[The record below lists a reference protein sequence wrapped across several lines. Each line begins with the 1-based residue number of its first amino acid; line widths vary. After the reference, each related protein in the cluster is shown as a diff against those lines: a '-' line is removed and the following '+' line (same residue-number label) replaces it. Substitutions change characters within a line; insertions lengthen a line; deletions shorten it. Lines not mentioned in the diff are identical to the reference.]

1 MVLLSRNEMCT
12 CVYMAAK
19 YPGVVR
25 PGMKPRVT
33 RGQAPSRP
41 AATSPV
47 RLSPKD
53 EHIFRDL
60 MERFAVLSEMCFRFS
75 QDIYLRTGS
84 VPELEVE
91 ETIVRNVSIAR
102 RVFGNR
108 FLEILATIYLKKA
121 VGANELATILG
132 DFSKSEM
139 VRKLRVLEMA
149 GLVERGHSLDDPDSA
164 RYSLTHK
171 GTVIARLGEPVFLYL
186 RLAEGWTTAPAKDQ
200 AVAAAEGADQTGE
213 YEAAPRT

>member
-1 MVLLSRNEMCT
+1 MCT

-25 PGMKPRVT
+25 LGMKPRVT

-41 AATSPV
+41 AAASPV
-47 RLSPKD
+47 RLSPKA

-84 VPELEVE
+84 VPGMAVE
-91 ETIVRNVSIAR
+91 QTIGRDVSIAR

-121 VGANELATILG
+121 VGANELATLLA
-132 DFSKSEM
+132 DCTKPEM
-139 VRKLRVLEMA
+139 VRRLRVLESA
-149 GLVERGHSLDDPDSA
+149 GRVGRGASFADPGSA
-164 RYSLTHK
+164 RRTPTHQ
-171 GTVIARLGEPVFLYL
+171 GTP
-186 RLAEGWTTAPAKDQ
+186 
-200 AVAAAEGADQTGE
+200 TGPP
-213 YEAAPRT
+213 AAP

>member
-1 MVLLSRNEMCT
+1 MCT

-25 PGMKPRVT
+25 LGMKPRVT

-41 AATSPV
+41 AAASPV

-84 VPELEVE
+84 VPEMEVE
-91 ETIVRNVSIAR
+91 ETIGRNVSIAR

-132 DFSKSEM
+132 DFTKPEM
-139 VRKLRVLEMA
+139 VRRLRVLESA
-149 GLVERGHSLDDPDSA
+149 GGVERGESLADTDPA
-164 RYSLTHK
+164 RYNLTHK
-171 GTVIARLGEPVFLYL
+171 RTGITPLGVAGLLYL
-186 RLAEGWTTAPAKDQ
+186 KLHEGGTTAPPQTQPVPRAQ
-200 AVAAAEGADQTGE
+200 ADH
-213 YEAAPRT
+213 

>member
-1 MVLLSRNEMCT
+1 MCT

-25 PGMKPRVT
+25 LGMKPRVT

-41 AATSPV
+41 AAASPV

-84 VPELEVE
+84 VPEMEVE
-91 ETIVRNVSIAR
+91 ETIGRNVSIAR

-121 VGANELATILG
+121 VGANELATTLG
-132 DFSKSEM
+132 DFTKSEM
-139 VRKLRVLEMA
+139 VRRLRVLETA
-149 GLVERGHSLDDPDSA
+149 GLVERRDVFGDPATA
-164 RYSLTHK
+164 RDSLTPK
-171 GTVIARLGEPVFLYL
+171 GAVSPPARGPVVLLF
-186 RLAEGWTTAPAKDQ
+186 P
-200 AVAAAEGADQTGE
+200 
-213 YEAAPRT
+213 P

>member
-1 MVLLSRNEMCT
+1 MCT

-25 PGMKPRVT
+25 PSMKPRVT

-41 AATSPV
+41 AAASPV

-84 VPELEVE
+84 VPEMEVE
-91 ETIVRNVSIAR
+91 ETIGRNVSIAR

-121 VGANELATILG
+121 VGANELATTLG
-132 DFSKSEM
+132 DFTKSEM
-139 VRKLRVLEMA
+139 VRRLRVLETA
-149 GLVERGHSLDDPDSA
+149 GMVGGGRLFDDPGSA
-164 RYSLTHK
+164 RDSLTPK
-171 GTVIARLGEPVFLYL
+171 GTVIRPLGAAGVLCF
-186 RLAEGWTTAPAKDQ
+186 RAGRGGAPAPP
-200 AVAAAEGADQTGE
+200 EGQTH
-213 YEAAPRT
+213 R

>member
-1 MVLLSRNEMCT
+1 MCT

-19 YPGVVR
+19 YPGIVR
-25 PGMKPRVT
+25 LGMKPRVS
-33 RGQAPSRP
+33 RGKAPSRP
-41 AATSPV
+41 AAASPV

-84 VPELEVE
+84 VPEMEVE
-91 ETIVRNVSIAR
+91 ETIGRNVSIAR

-132 DFSKSEM
+132 DFTKPEM
-139 VRKLRVLEMA
+139 VRRLRVLESA
-149 GLVERGHSLDDPDSA
+149 GRSGRGGSVSGAGPSPVNP
-164 RYSLTHK
+164 THK
-171 GTVIARLGEPVFLYL
+171 ASGL
-186 RLAEGWTTAPAKDQ
+186 
-200 AVAAAEGADQTGE
+200 
-213 YEAAPRT
+213 

>member
-1 MVLLSRNEMCT
+1 MCT

-25 PGMKPRVT
+25 LGMKPRVT

-41 AATSPV
+41 AAASPV

-75 QDIYLRTGS
+75 QDIYLRTGA
-84 VPELEVE
+84 VPEMEGE
-91 ETIVRNVSIAR
+91 ETIGRNLSIGR
-102 RVFGNR
+102 RVCANR

-132 DFSKSEM
+132 DFTKPEM
-139 VRKLRVLEMA
+139 VRRLRVLESA
-149 GLVERGHSLDDPDSA
+149 GLGGRGASFGGPGSA
-164 RYSLTHK
+164 RDSLSHK
-171 GTVIARLGEPVFLYL
+171 RTVLCRPRGPGVFY
-186 RLAEGWTTAPAKDQ
+186 
-200 AVAAAEGADQTGE
+200 
-213 YEAAPRT
+213 

>member
-1 MVLLSRNEMCT
+1 MCT

-25 PGMKPRVT
+25 LGMKPRVT

-41 AATSPV
+41 AAASPV

-84 VPELEVE
+84 VPEMEVE
-91 ETIVRNVSIAR
+91 ETVQRNVSIAR

-121 VGANELATILG
+121 VDAQELAAILG
-132 DFSKSEM
+132 DFPKTEM
-139 VRKLRVLEMA
+139 TRKLRVLETA
-149 GLVERGHSLDDPDSA
+149 GLVGRGDSYEDPD
-164 RYSLTHK
+164 
-171 GTVIARLGEPVFLYL
+171 
-186 RLAEGWTTAPAKDQ
+186 
-200 AVAAAEGADQTGE
+200 
-213 YEAAPRT
+213 AAPGSPTPKRDLIAPRRGAGVLYFRRAPGGGTPPP

>member
-1 MVLLSRNEMCT
+1 
-12 CVYMAAK
+12 MAAK

-25 PGMKPRVT
+25 LGMKPRMT

-41 AATSPV
+41 AVTTPV

-75 QDIYLRTGS
+75 QDI
-84 VPELEVE
+84 
-91 ETIVRNVSIAR
+91 
-102 RVFGNR
+102 VFGDR
-108 FLEILATIYLKKA
+108 FIEILATIYLKKA
-121 VGANELATILG
+121 VDAQELATILG
-132 DFSKSEM
+132 DFPKTEM
-139 VRKLRVLEMA
+139 SRKLRVLESA
-149 GLVERGHSLDDPDSA
+149 GLVERGHSFEDPDSA

-186 RLAEGWTTAPAKDQ
+186 RLAEGWTTDPAKDRVVT
-200 AVAAAEGADQTGE
+200 ATEGADQSGE

>member
-1 MVLLSRNEMCT
+1 MCT

-25 PGMKPRVT
+25 LGMKPRVT

-41 AATSPV
+41 AAASPV

-60 MERFAVLSEMCFRFS
+60 MERFAVFSELCFRVS

-84 VPELEVE
+84 VPEMEVE
-91 ETIVRNVSIAR
+91 ETIGRNVSIAR

-132 DFSKSEM
+132 DFTKPEM
-139 VRKLRVLEMA
+139 VRRLRVLESA
-149 GLVERGHSLDDPDSA
+149 GLVERGHSFDDPDSA
-164 RYSLTHK
+164 PHSLTPK
-171 GTVIARLGEPVFLYL
+171 RNGITPPRRPGVLFFGP
-186 RLAEGWTTAPAKDQ
+186 GPGGAPAPPK
-200 AVAAAEGADQTGE
+200 
-213 YEAAPRT
+213 

>member
-1 MVLLSRNEMCT
+1 MCT

-25 PGMKPRVT
+25 LGMKPRVT

-41 AATSPV
+41 AAASPV

-84 VPELEVE
+84 VPEMEVE
-91 ETIVRNVSIAR
+91 ETIWRNVSIAR

-132 DFSKSEM
+132 DFTKPEM
-139 VRKLRVLEMA
+139 VRRLRVLESA
-149 GLVERGHSLDDPDSA
+149 GLGGRGGSVEDPGSA
-164 RYSLTHK
+164 PDSLTHQRSL
-171 GTVIARLGEPVFLYL
+171 IARPREPVFLYL
-186 RLAEGWTTAPAKDQ
+186 
-200 AVAAAEGADQTGE
+200 
-213 YEAAPRT
+213 

>member
-1 MVLLSRNEMCT
+1 MCT

-25 PGMKPRVT
+25 LGMKPRVT

-41 AATSPV
+41 AAASPV

-84 VPELEVE
+84 VPEMEVE
-91 ETIVRNVSIAR
+91 ETIGRNVSIAR

-121 VGANELATILG
+121 VGANELATTLG
-132 DFSKSEM
+132 DFTKSEM
-139 VRKLRVLEMA
+139 VRRLRVLETA
-149 GLVERGHSLDDPDSA
+149 GLVGAGPSFECPRPGRRQPGP
-164 RYSLTHK
+164 K
-171 GTVIARLGEPVFLYL
+171 GTRP
-186 RLAEGWTTAPAKDQ
+186 P
-200 AVAAAEGADQTGE
+200 
-213 YEAAPRT
+213 

>member
-1 MVLLSRNEMCT
+1 MCT

-25 PGMKPRVT
+25 LGMKPRVT

-41 AATSPV
+41 AAASPV

-84 VPELEVE
+84 VPEMEVE
-91 ETIVRNVSIAR
+91 ETIGRNVSIAR

-108 FLEILATIYLKKA
+108 FLEILATISLKKA

-132 DFSKSEM
+132 DFAKPEM
-139 VRKLRVLEMA
+139 VRRLRVLESA
-149 GLVERGHSLDDPDSA
+149 GRVGGGDLFDDPGSA
-164 RYSLTHK
+164 RR
-171 GTVIARLGEPVFLYL
+171 RLDHQRT
-186 RLAEGWTTAPAKDQ
+186 RLPP
-200 AVAAAEGADQTGE
+200 
-213 YEAAPRT
+213 PRG

>member
-1 MVLLSRNEMCT
+1 MCT

-25 PGMKPRVT
+25 LAMKPRVT

-41 AATSPV
+41 AATTPV

-91 ETIVRNVSIAR
+91 ETVRRNVSIAR
-102 RVFGNR
+102 RVFGDH
-108 FLEILATIYLKKA
+108 FIEILATIYLKKA
-121 VGANELATILG
+121 VDAQELATILG
-132 DFSKSEM
+132 DFPKTEM
-139 VRKLRVLEMA
+139 SRKLRVLETA
-149 GLVERGHSLDDPDSA
+149 GLVERGHSFKDPDSA

-186 RLAEGWTTAPAKDQ
+186 RLAEGWTTDPAKDRVVT
-200 AVAAAEGADQTGE
+200 ATEGADQTGE

>member
-1 MVLLSRNEMCT
+1 
-12 CVYMAAK
+12 MAAK

-25 PGMKPRVT
+25 LGMKPRVT

-41 AATSPV
+41 AATTPV

-84 VPELEVE
+84 VPEMEVE
-91 ETIVRNVSIAR
+91 ETVQRNVSIAR

-121 VGANELATILG
+121 VDAQELAAILG
-132 DFSKSEM
+132 DFPKTEM
-139 VRKLRVLEMA
+139 TRKLRVLETA
-149 GLVERGHSLDDPDSA
+149 GLVERGHSYEDPDAA

-186 RLAEGWTTAPAKDQ
+186 RLAEGWTTDPAKDQ
-200 AVAAAEGADQTGE
+200 AVAATERADQTGE
-213 YEAAPRT
+213 YETAPRT

>member
-1 MVLLSRNEMCT
+1 MCT

-25 PGMKPRVT
+25 LGMKPRVT

-41 AATSPV
+41 AAASPV

-84 VPELEVE
+84 VPEMEVE
-91 ETIVRNVSIAR
+91 ETIGRNVSIAR

-132 DFSKSEM
+132 DFTKPEM
-139 VRKLRVLEMA
+139 VRRLRVLESA
-149 GLVERGHSLDDPDSA
+149 GLVERGHSFDDPDSA
-164 RYSLTHK
+164 RDNPTPQR
-171 GTVIARLGEPVFLYL
+171 TVTPRPREPGFFYL
-186 RLAEGWTTAPAKDQ
+186 WVAQGGAP
-200 AVAAAEGADQTGE
+200 
-213 YEAAPRT
+213 